1 MSKRIAIYAR
11 VSTDKQSTENQLIEL
26 RSLCDKLGYTIVQ
39 EYTDNGISGAKSRD
53 ERPAL
58 DLLLKDATRRRFDMV
73 MCWSIDRLGRSL
85 QHLVEILNELQALK
99 IDLYFQQQ
107 GMDTST
113 PSGRMIFSVFG
124 AIGEFERNL
133 IRERVVAGQQ
143 RAKANGVKL
152 GIPSKMNDGMRS
164 SVKLLR
170 EKGMGIKQIAKQL
183 QIGVGT
189 VYTVMWVTGYLKAVI
204 DRKSSASDF
213 FSSLE
218 SNLNFSKNIFSSGER
233 IVSPCL
239 TLPNLSQSDDMP
251 SICEIIFILTCVGIA
266 SPWSHFLAVGT
277 EIVNPLLALQN
288 SVWSAETLGSM
299 PASAIASLN
308 RTENS
313 LRSIWETVRFGIGE
327 CLRNGLFT
335 NQKSWCA
342 KHTL

>member
-11 VSTDKQSTENQLIEL
+11 VSTDKQSTENQLLEL
-26 RSLCDKLGYTIVQ
+26 RTLCTKLGYAIVQ

-58 DLLLKDATRRRFDMV
+58 DLLLKDATRRKFDMV

-133 IRERVVAGQQ
+133 IRERVLAGQQ

-152 GIPSKMNDGMRS
+152 GRPSKMNDGMRS
-164 SVKLLR
+164 AVKLLR

-189 VYTVMWVTGYLKAVI
+189 VYSVMQVA
-204 DRKSSASDF
+204 
-213 FSSLE
+213 
-218 SNLNFSKNIFSSGER
+218 
-233 IVSPCL
+233 
-239 TLPNLSQSDDMP
+239 
-251 SICEIIFILTCVGIA
+251 
-266 SPWSHFLAVGT
+266 
-277 EIVNPLLALQN
+277 
-288 SVWSAETLGSM
+288 
-299 PASAIASLN
+299 
-308 RTENS
+308 
-313 LRSIWETVRFGIGE
+313 
-327 CLRNGLFT
+327 
-335 NQKSWCA
+335 
-342 KHTL
+342 